1 MPENDRGIGSE
12 GLEQGGPNLGN
23 DYTRSVGTRGNT
35 DARDAIILPDEQQ
48 TGNRSAD
55 DTLNMDNES
64 SRNLSGE
71 MTGSDVRNYSGD
83 LEDDTDDDDDEMMED
98 DVLQGLDTDDD
109 DDEDEEENDII

>member
-23 DYTRSVGTRGNT
+23 DYSRSVGTRGNT
-35 DARDAIILPDEQQ
+35 GARDAIIVPNDEQ
-48 TGNRSAD
+48 TENRSD

-71 MTGSDVRNYSGD
+71 LTGTDVTGYNAD

-109 DDEDEEENDII
+109 DDDDEDDENDII

>member
-12 GLEQGGPNLGN
+12 GLEQGGPSLGN
-23 DYTRSVGTRGNT
+23 DYSRSVGTRGNT
-35 DARDAIILPDEQQ
+35 DARDAIILPHEEQ
-48 TGNRSAD
+48 TGKRSD

-71 MTGSDVRNYSGD
+71 LTGSDVRNYSGD
-83 LEDDTDDDDDEMMED
+83 LEDDKDDDDDEMMED
-98 DVLQGLDTDDD
+98 DVLQGLDTEDDD